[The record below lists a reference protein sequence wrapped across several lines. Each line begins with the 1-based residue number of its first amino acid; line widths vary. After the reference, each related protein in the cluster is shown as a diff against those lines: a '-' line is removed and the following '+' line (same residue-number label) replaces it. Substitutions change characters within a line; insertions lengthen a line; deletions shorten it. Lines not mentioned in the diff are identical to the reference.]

1 MPSVAA
7 GAEKVSRID
16 WRPSYRL
23 VPSRFPPIQL
33 FDRVADPADLEAV
46 IAIESLTNDRIR
58 DEVGEIR
65 LVAPEDR
72 LSGPGTSPIMAAF
85 THVNP
90 EGGRFT
96 DGTFGAWYA
105 AHDLH
110 TAACESAYHRAIFL
124 ARTREAPGEIDM
136 RSYQANLRADLV
148 DLRGMGK
155 KRADLYDPLS
165 YARSQPF
172 ARAQR
177 DRGAHGIV
185 WDSVRNPG
193 GECVAVFR
201 PRLLKPAIQGPHL
214 AFVWD
219 GERIVHYYEKRGL
232 EAIGSGGPASS
243 VDSISRLRG

>member
-7 GAEKVSRID
+7 GAEKVSRIY

-148 DLRGMGK
+148 DLRGLRK
-155 KRADLYDPLS
+155 KRADLYDPVS

-177 DRGAHGIV
+177 NRGAHGIV

-193 GECVAVFR
+193 GECVAVFK
-201 PRLLKPAIQGPHL
+201 PPLLKPAIQGPHL

-219 GERIVHYYEKRGL
+219 GERIVGYYEKRGL
-232 EAIGSGGPASS
+232 AAIGSGGP
-243 VDSISRLRG
+243 VPG

>member
-155 KRADLYDPLS
+155 KRADLYDPSS

-232 EAIGSGGPASS
+232 AAIGSGGPASS

>member
-110 TAACESAYHRAIFL
+110 TAACESAHHRAIFL
-124 ARTREAPGEIDM
+124 ARTREAPGEVDM
-136 RSYQANLRADLV
+136 RCYLANLRADLV
-148 DLRGMGK
+148 DLRGLGK
-155 KRADLYDPLS
+155 KRADLYDPSS

-219 GERIVHYYEKRGL
+219 GERIVGYYEKRGL
-232 EAIGSGGPASS
+232 AAIGPQ
-243 VDSISRLRG
+243 RR